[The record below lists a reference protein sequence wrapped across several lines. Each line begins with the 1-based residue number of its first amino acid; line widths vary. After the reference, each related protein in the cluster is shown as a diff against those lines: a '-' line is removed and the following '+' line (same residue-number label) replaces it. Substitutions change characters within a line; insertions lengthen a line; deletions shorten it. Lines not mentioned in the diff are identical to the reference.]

1 VEMVTAAL
9 RDILLDHAGRYPAM
23 QMQDVYKLLHQAALG
38 SGHAVR
44 DEQAARD
51 WLEREL
57 VEMGDGSD
65 EPLLDPISPSGQI
78 VRVHLR
84 PYLRAGRKPEA
95 LLHAFV
101 RTANE
106 FRGSKGK
113 LKQYGASTARMATKG
128 WLPFARREVELFFA
142 EIEKLG
148 FPAVQHS
155 ETYKR
160 AYRPAYRVVAR
171 EYLLADKDLIEVEAH
186 D

>member
-1 VEMVTAAL
+1 
-9 RDILLDHAGRYPAM
+9 M
-23 QMQDVYKLLHQAALG
+23 QVMDLYKLLHQATLG
-38 SGHAVR
+38 SEHAVH

-57 VEMGDGSD
+57 AEMGDGPD
-65 EPLLDPISPSGQI
+65 EPLLDPISPDGQI

-84 PYLRAGRKPEA
+84 PYLRAGREPEA

-128 WLPFARREVELFFA
+128 WLPFARREVEVFFT
-142 EIEKLG
+142 EIEKQG

-155 ETYKR
+155 KTYKR

-171 EYLLADKDLIEVEAH
+171 EYLLADIDLMEVEAH